1 MATLVER
8 MLATRDVVVE
18 LRPAADGRP
27 ALAVTL
33 RRPAESRILQLRG
46 TVSEADVCTS
56 AVAWSGFSEAELF
69 GAAVGNPDPL
79 PFDADA
85 WAAWVSDNVDAMAL
99 CASRLND
106 AIQAHLDRR
115 AADRKN

>member
-33 RRPAESRILQLRG
+33 RRPAENRILQMQG
-46 TVSEADVCTS
+46 GVGEADVCAA
-56 AVAWSGFSEAELF
+56 AVGWSGFTEAELL
-69 GAAVGNPDPL
+69 GSAVGSDAQAEFNPDL
-79 PFDADA
+79 
-85 WAAWVSDNVDAMAL
+85 WRHWVLDNVDAMGI
-99 CASRLND
+99 CAARLNE
-106 AIQAHLDRR
+106 AIAQHIQRKAV
-115 AADRKN
+115 DRKN